1 MAAKEQNKKKGE
13 SAGSSA
19 EVPAGPRV
27 PQRLETIYREQVLPQ
42 LGEKFGLK
50 NPMQWPSIEAVIVNV
65 NMGKQLDG
73 GKLPPAL
80 KETVLDTLKTI
91 TGQKPVIVLAKKSVS
106 NFKVRE
112 GMETAARVTLR
123 RDRMWAFLDRFMNLA
138 CPRIKD
144 FRGLKENAFDRQGN
158 YSVGVNEQ
166 GIFPE
171 IDMGRVSASHGM
183 NINIVIEG
191 STPEISRFIL
201 EQLGMPFRK
210 PEAKNNR
217 TSAA

>member
-1 MAAKEQNKKKGE
+1 MAAKEQKQKKGE
-13 SAGSSA
+13 SAESA

-27 PQRLETIYREQVLPQ
+27 PQRLETMYRENVLPQ
-42 LGEKFGLK
+42 LGEKFGLS
-50 NPMQWPSIEAVIVNV
+50 NPMQWPRISAVIVNV

-73 GKLPPAL
+73 GKIPPTL
-80 KETVLDTLKTI
+80 KETVLDTLKSI

-112 GMETAARVTLR
+112 GMETAARVTIR
-123 RDRMWAFLDRFMNLA
+123 RDRMWSFLDRFMNLA

-144 FRGLKENAFDRQGN
+144 FRGLKESAFDRQGN
-158 YSVGVNEQ
+158 YSVGVTEQ

-171 IDMGRVSASHGM
+171 IDMGRVSTSHGM
-183 NINIVIEG
+183 NINIVIEN

-210 PEAKNNR
+210 PEVKNTR